1 MNKAINCMLI
11 ILAFVMC
18 ISCGSYNTATMY
30 ADADTISIDGATRCD
45 SLLFSDFFKAP
56 KVVLLETKP
65 ECVVQNIRSL
75 EIYKEDI
82 YILDDRANKL
92 YVFDGNGKF
101 KRTISSPGR
110 GHGEYMKLADFSI
123 DRTKEIIYL
132 LDEATDEILKFR
144 LDDYKFLSS
153 IKAVQN
159 GYLTYCM
166 QEIGGKIYLNRSSV
180 LEKEKYEL
188 REIDERNGKQVGKFL
203 KSDDYN
209 HGWNFPLSLEHS
221 NFYSKNS
228 QSPKYI
234 GLFSNLIM
242 NVTADGVSAAY
253 IVDSRKF
260 VNKDEVLMMQ
270 RIAEGKLEKIDFSG
284 IYSQKRIHQISRFI
298 ESSSKV
304 FFQYLEGDERNYLV
318 YDKASGKTKTSSLFM
333 DDYVSDKN
341 MIPMDF
347 CYSDEQGVVALLK
360 PCFMPHF
367 IKYIIDGGK
376 MRTHLDNYSRL
387 IKLNKDSNP
396 VLFFQIEEVGEV
408 WIRSLSLH
416 HSKGK
421 RQALNMISHVLMYD
435 DGSCHTW

>member
-1 MNKAINCMLI
+1 MNKAINCMFI
-11 ILAFVMC
+11 ILVFVMC

-45 SLLFSDFFKAP
+45 SLIFSDFFKAP

-92 YVFDGNGKF
+92 YIFDGNGKF

-123 DRTKEIIYL
+123 DRTKEVIYL
-132 LDEATDEILKFR
+132 LDEATDEILKFS

-159 GYLTYCM
+159 GYLTYSM

-203 KSDDYN
+203 KSDDFNY
-209 HGWNFPLSLEHS
+209 GWNFPLSLEHS

-298 ESSSKV
+298 ESPSKV

-367 IKYIIDGGK
+367 IKYIINGGK

-396 VLFFQIEEVGEV
+396 VLFFHEY
-408 WIRSLSLH
+408 
-416 HSKGK
+416 K
-421 RQALNMISHVLMYD
+421 
-435 DGSCHTW
+435 

>member
-1 MNKAINCMLI
+1 MNKAINCMFI

-45 SLLFSDFFKAP
+45 SLIFSDFFKAP

-92 YVFDGNGKF
+92 YIFDGNGKF

-132 LDEATDEILKFR
+132 LDEATDEILKFS

-260 VNKDEVLMMQ
+260 VDKEEVLKMQ
-270 RIAEGKLEKIDFSG
+270 KIAEGKLEKIDFSG

-298 ESSSKV
+298 ESPSKV

-347 CYSDEQGVVALLK
+347 CYSDERGVVALLK

-367 IKYIIDGGK
+367 IKYIINGGK
-376 MRTHLDNYSRL
+376 VRTHLDNYNRL
-387 IKLNKDSNP
+387 MKLNKDSNP
-396 VLFFQIEEVGEV
+396 VLFFHEY
-408 WIRSLSLH
+408 
-416 HSKGK
+416 K
-421 RQALNMISHVLMYD
+421 
-435 DGSCHTW
+435 

>member
-1 MNKAINCMLI
+1 MNKAINCMFI

-45 SLLFSDFFKAP
+45 SLIFSDFFKAP

-123 DRTKEIIYL
+123 DRTKEVIYL
-132 LDEATDEILKFR
+132 LDEATDEILKFS

-159 GYLTYCM
+159 GYLTYSM

-188 REIDERNGKQVGKFL
+188 REIDECNGKQVGKFL

-209 HGWNFPLSLEHS
+209 NGWNFPLSLEHS

-260 VNKDEVLMMQ
+260 VDKEEVLKMQ
-270 RIAEGKLEKIDFSG
+270 KIAEGKLEKIDFSG

-298 ESSSKV
+298 ESPSKV

-347 CYSDEQGVVALLK
+347 CYSDERGVVALLK

-367 IKYIIDGGK
+367 IKYIINGGK

-396 VLFFQIEEVGEV
+396 VLFFHEY
-408 WIRSLSLH
+408 
-416 HSKGK
+416 K
-421 RQALNMISHVLMYD
+421 
-435 DGSCHTW
+435 

>member
-1 MNKAINCMLI
+1 MNKAINCMFI

-45 SLLFSDFFKAP
+45 SLIFSDFFKAP

-132 LDEATDEILKFR
+132 LDEATDEILKFS

-159 GYLTYCM
+159 GYLTYSM

-209 HGWNFPLSLEHS
+209 NGWNFPLSLEHS

-260 VNKDEVLMMQ
+260 VDKEEVLKMQ
-270 RIAEGKLEKIDFSG
+270 KIAEGKLEKIDFSG

-298 ESSSKV
+298 ESPSKV

-347 CYSDEQGVVALLK
+347 CYSDERGVVALLK

-367 IKYIIDGGK
+367 IKYIINGGK

-396 VLFFQIEEVGEV
+396 VLFFHEY
-408 WIRSLSLH
+408 
-416 HSKGK
+416 K
-421 RQALNMISHVLMYD
+421 
-435 DGSCHTW
+435 

>member
-1 MNKAINCMLI
+1 MNKAINCMFI

-30 ADADTISIDGATRCD
+30 ADADTISIDGATKCD
-45 SLLFSDFFKAP
+45 SLIFSDFFKAP

-132 LDEATDEILKFR
+132 LDEATDEILKFS
-144 LDDYKFLSS
+144 LNDYKFLSS

-180 LEKEKYEL
+180 SEKEKYEL

-260 VNKDEVLMMQ
+260 VDKEEVLKMQ
-270 RIAEGKLEKIDFSG
+270 KIAEGKLEKIDFSG

-298 ESSSKV
+298 ESPSKV

-333 DDYVSDKN
+333 DNYVSDKN

-347 CYSDEQGVVALLK
+347 CYSDERGVVALLK

-367 IKYIIDGGK
+367 IKYIINGGK

-396 VLFFQIEEVGEV
+396 VLFFHEY
-408 WIRSLSLH
+408 
-416 HSKGK
+416 K
-421 RQALNMISHVLMYD
+421 
-435 DGSCHTW
+435 

>member
-1 MNKAINCMLI
+1 MNKAINSMFI

-45 SLLFSDFFKAP
+45 SLIFSDFFKAP

-132 LDEATDEILKFR
+132 LDEATDEILKFS
-144 LDDYKFLSS
+144 LNDYKFLSS

-180 LEKEKYEL
+180 SEKEKYEL

-260 VNKDEVLMMQ
+260 VDKEEVLKMQ
-270 RIAEGKLEKIDFSG
+270 KIAEGKLEKIDFSG

-298 ESSSKV
+298 ESPSKV

-333 DDYVSDKN
+333 DNYVSDKN

-347 CYSDEQGVVALLK
+347 CYSDERGVVALLK

-367 IKYIIDGGK
+367 IKYIINGGK

-396 VLFFQIEEVGEV
+396 VLFFHEY
-408 WIRSLSLH
+408 
-416 HSKGK
+416 K
-421 RQALNMISHVLMYD
+421 
-435 DGSCHTW
+435 

>member
-1 MNKAINCMLI
+1 MNKAINSMFI

-45 SLLFSDFFKAP
+45 SLIFSDFFKAP

-82 YILDDRANKL
+82 YILDDHANKL

-123 DRTKEIIYL
+123 DRTKDILYL
-132 LDEATDEILKFR
+132 LDEATDEILKFS
-144 LDDYKFLSS
+144 LNDYKFLSS

-180 LEKEKYEL
+180 SEKEKYEL

-270 RIAEGKLEKIDFSG
+270 RVAEGKLEKIDFSG

-298 ESSSKV
+298 ESPSNV
-304 FFQYLEGDERNYLV
+304 FFQYLEGNERNYLV

-333 DDYVSDKN
+333 NDYVSDKN

-347 CYSDEQGVVALLK
+347 CYSDERGVVALLK

-396 VLFFQIEEVGEV
+396 VLFFHEY
-408 WIRSLSLH
+408 R
-416 HSKGK
+416 
-421 RQALNMISHVLMYD
+421 
-435 DGSCHTW
+435 

>member
-1 MNKAINCMLI
+1 MNKAINCMFI

-45 SLLFSDFFKAP
+45 SLIFSDFFKAP

-92 YVFDGNGKF
+92 YIFDGNGKF

-132 LDEATDEILKFR
+132 LDEATDEILKFS
-144 LDDYKFLSS
+144 LNDYKFLSS

-159 GYLTYCM
+159 GYLTYSM

-180 LEKEKYEL
+180 SEKEKYEL

-260 VNKDEVLMMQ
+260 VDKEEVLKMQ
-270 RIAEGKLEKIDFSG
+270 KIAEGKLEKIDFSG

-298 ESSSKV
+298 ESPSKV

-347 CYSDEQGVVALLK
+347 CYSDERGVVALLK

-367 IKYIIDGGK
+367 IKYIINGGK

-387 IKLNKDSNP
+387 MKLNKDSNP
-396 VLFFQIEEVGEV
+396 VLFFHEY
-408 WIRSLSLH
+408 
-416 HSKGK
+416 K
-421 RQALNMISHVLMYD
+421 
-435 DGSCHTW
+435 

>member
-1 MNKAINCMLI
+1 MNKAINCMFI

-45 SLLFSDFFKAP
+45 SLIFSDFFKAP

-132 LDEATDEILKFR
+132 LDEATDEILKFS

-159 GYLTYCM
+159 GYLTYSM

-260 VNKDEVLMMQ
+260 VDKEEVLKMQ
-270 RIAEGKLEKIDFSG
+270 KIAEGKLEKIDFSG

-298 ESSSKV
+298 ESPSKV

-347 CYSDEQGVVALLK
+347 CYSDERGVVALLK

-396 VLFFQIEEVGEV
+396 VLFFHEY
-408 WIRSLSLH
+408 
-416 HSKGK
+416 K
-421 RQALNMISHVLMYD
+421 
-435 DGSCHTW
+435 

>member
-1 MNKAINCMLI
+1 MNKAINCMFI

-123 DRTKEIIYL
+123 DRTKEVIYL

-298 ESSSKV
+298 ESPSKV

-347 CYSDEQGVVALLK
+347 CYSDERGVVALLK

-396 VLFFQIEEVGEV
+396 VLFFHEY
-408 WIRSLSLH
+408 
-416 HSKGK
+416 K
-421 RQALNMISHVLMYD
+421 
-435 DGSCHTW
+435 

>member
-1 MNKAINCMLI
+1 MNKAINCMFI

-45 SLLFSDFFKAP
+45 SLIFSDFFKAP

-92 YVFDGNGKF
+92 YIFDGNGKF

-132 LDEATDEILKFR
+132 LDEATDEILKFS
-144 LDDYKFLSS
+144 LNDYKFLSS

-260 VNKDEVLMMQ
+260 VDKEEVLKMQ

-298 ESSSKV
+298 ESPSKV

-333 DDYVSDKN
+333 DNYVSDKN

-347 CYSDEQGVVALLK
+347 CYSDERGVVALLK

-367 IKYIIDGGK
+367 IKYIINGGK

-396 VLFFQIEEVGEV
+396 ILFFHEY
-408 WIRSLSLH
+408 
-416 HSKGK
+416 K
-421 RQALNMISHVLMYD
+421 
-435 DGSCHTW
+435 

>member
-1 MNKAINCMLI
+1 MNKAINCMFI

-45 SLLFSDFFKAP
+45 SLIFSDFFKAP

-123 DRTKEIIYL
+123 DRTKDIIYL
-132 LDEATDEILKFR
+132 LDEATDEILKFS

-153 IKAVQN
+153 IKAIQD

-166 QEIGGKIYLNRSSV
+166 QEIDGKIYLNRSSV

-209 HGWNFPLSLEHS
+209 NGWNFPLSLEHS

-270 RIAEGKLEKIDFSG
+270 KIAEGKLEKIDFSG

-298 ESSSKV
+298 ESPSNV
-304 FFQYLEGDERNYLV
+304 FFQYLEGNERNYLV

-333 DDYVSDKN
+333 NDYVSDKN

-347 CYSDEQGVVALLK
+347 CYSDERGVVALLK

-396 VLFFQIEEVGEV
+396 VLFFHEY
-408 WIRSLSLH
+408 
-416 HSKGK
+416 K
-421 RQALNMISHVLMYD
+421 
-435 DGSCHTW
+435 

>member
-1 MNKAINCMLI
+1 MNKAINCMFI

-30 ADADTISIDGATRCD
+30 ADADTISIDGATKCD
-45 SLLFSDFFKAP
+45 SLIFSDFFKAP

-132 LDEATDEILKFR
+132 LDEATDEILKFS

-180 LEKEKYEL
+180 SEKEKYEL

-260 VNKDEVLMMQ
+260 VDKEEVLKMQ
-270 RIAEGKLEKIDFSG
+270 KIAEGKLEKIDFSG

-298 ESSSKV
+298 ESPSKV
-304 FFQYLEGDERNYLV
+304 FSQYLEGDERNYLV

-333 DDYVSDKN
+333 DNYVSDKN

-347 CYSDEQGVVALLK
+347 CYSDERGVVALLK

-367 IKYIIDGGK
+367 IKYIINGGK

-396 VLFFQIEEVGEV
+396 VLFFHEY
-408 WIRSLSLH
+408 
-416 HSKGK
+416 K
-421 RQALNMISHVLMYD
+421 
-435 DGSCHTW
+435 

>member
-1 MNKAINCMLI
+1 MNKAINCMFI

-45 SLLFSDFFKAP
+45 SLIFSDFFKAP

-123 DRTKEIIYL
+123 DRTKEVIYL
-132 LDEATDEILKFR
+132 LDEATDEILKFS

-159 GYLTYCM
+159 GYLTYSM

-209 HGWNFPLSLEHS
+209 YGWNFPLSLEHS

-298 ESSSKV
+298 ESPSKV

-347 CYSDEQGVVALLK
+347 CYSDERGVVALLK

-367 IKYIIDGGK
+367 IKYIINGGK

-396 VLFFQIEEVGEV
+396 VLFFHEY
-408 WIRSLSLH
+408 
-416 HSKGK
+416 K
-421 RQALNMISHVLMYD
+421 
-435 DGSCHTW
+435 

>member
-1 MNKAINCMLI
+1 MNKAINCMFI

-45 SLLFSDFFKAP
+45 SLIFSDFFKAP

-123 DRTKEIIYL
+123 NRTKEVIYL
-132 LDEATDEILKFR
+132 LDEATDEILKFS

-298 ESSSKV
+298 ESPSKV

-347 CYSDEQGVVALLK
+347 CYSDERGVVALLK

-367 IKYIIDGGK
+367 IKYIINGGK

-396 VLFFQIEEVGEV
+396 VLFFHEY
-408 WIRSLSLH
+408 
-416 HSKGK
+416 K
-421 RQALNMISHVLMYD
+421 
-435 DGSCHTW
+435 

>member
-1 MNKAINCMLI
+1 MNKAINCMFI
-11 ILAFVMC
+11 ILVFVMC

-45 SLLFSDFFKAP
+45 SLIFSDFFKAP

-132 LDEATDEILKFR
+132 LDEATDEILKFS
-144 LDDYKFLSS
+144 LNDYKFLSS

-209 HGWNFPLSLEHS
+209 NGWNFPLSLEHS

-270 RIAEGKLEKIDFSG
+270 RVAEGKLEKIDFSG

-298 ESSSKV
+298 ESPSNV
-304 FFQYLEGDERNYLV
+304 FFQYLEGNERNYLV

-333 DDYVSDKN
+333 NDYVSDKN

-347 CYSDEQGVVALLK
+347 CYSDERGVVALLK

-396 VLFFQIEEVGEV
+396 VLFFHEY
-408 WIRSLSLH
+408 R
-416 HSKGK
+416 
-421 RQALNMISHVLMYD
+421 
-435 DGSCHTW
+435 

>member
-1 MNKAINCMLI
+1 MNKAINCMFI

-45 SLLFSDFFKAP
+45 SLIFSDFFKAP

-123 DRTKEIIYL
+123 DRTKEVIYL
-132 LDEATDEILKFR
+132 LDEATDEILKFS

-159 GYLTYCM
+159 GYLTYSM

-209 HGWNFPLSLEHS
+209 YGWNFPLSLEHS

-298 ESSSKV
+298 ESPSKV

-333 DDYVSDKN
+333 DNYVSDKN

-347 CYSDEQGVVALLK
+347 CYSDERGVVALLK

-367 IKYIIDGGK
+367 IKYIINGGK

-396 VLFFQIEEVGEV
+396 VLFFHEY
-408 WIRSLSLH
+408 
-416 HSKGK
+416 K
-421 RQALNMISHVLMYD
+421 
-435 DGSCHTW
+435 

>member
-1 MNKAINCMLI
+1 MNKAINCMFI

-45 SLLFSDFFKAP
+45 SLIFSDFFKAP

-132 LDEATDEILKFR
+132 LDEATDEILKFS

-159 GYLTYCM
+159 GYLTYSM

-180 LEKEKYEL
+180 SEKEKYEL
-188 REIDERNGKQVGKFL
+188 REIDERNGKQMGKFL

-209 HGWNFPLSLEHS
+209 NGWNFPLSLEHS

-260 VNKDEVLMMQ
+260 VDKEEVLKMQ
-270 RIAEGKLEKIDFSG
+270 KIAEGKLEKIDFSG

-298 ESSSKV
+298 ESPSKV

-333 DDYVSDKN
+333 DNYVSDKN

-347 CYSDEQGVVALLK
+347 CYSDERGVVALLK

-367 IKYIIDGGK
+367 IKYIINGGK

-396 VLFFQIEEVGEV
+396 VLFFHEY
-408 WIRSLSLH
+408 
-416 HSKGK
+416 K
-421 RQALNMISHVLMYD
+421 
-435 DGSCHTW
+435 

>member
-1 MNKAINCMLI
+1 MNKAINCMFI

-45 SLLFSDFFKAP
+45 SLIFSDFFKAP

-132 LDEATDEILKFR
+132 LDEATDEILKFS
-144 LDDYKFLSS
+144 LNDYKFLSS

-180 LEKEKYEL
+180 SEKEKYEL

-260 VNKDEVLMMQ
+260 VNKEEVLKMQ
-270 RIAEGKLEKIDFSG
+270 KIAEGKLEKIDFSG

-298 ESSSKV
+298 ESPSKV

-333 DDYVSDKN
+333 DDYVSEKN

-347 CYSDEQGVVALLK
+347 CYSDERGVVALLK

-396 VLFFQIEEVGEV
+396 VLFFHEY
-408 WIRSLSLH
+408 
-416 HSKGK
+416 K
-421 RQALNMISHVLMYD
+421 
-435 DGSCHTW
+435 

>member
-1 MNKAINCMLI
+1 MNKAINCMFI
-11 ILAFVMC
+11 ILVFVMC

-45 SLLFSDFFKAP
+45 SLIFSDFFKAP

-92 YVFDGNGKF
+92 YIFDGNGKF

-123 DRTKEIIYL
+123 DRTKEVIYL
-132 LDEATDEILKFR
+132 LDEATDEILKFS

-159 GYLTYCM
+159 GYLTYSM

-298 ESSSKV
+298 ESPSKV

-347 CYSDEQGVVALLK
+347 CYSDERGVVALLK

-367 IKYIIDGGK
+367 MKYIINGGK

-396 VLFFQIEEVGEV
+396 VLFFHEY
-408 WIRSLSLH
+408 
-416 HSKGK
+416 K
-421 RQALNMISHVLMYD
+421 
-435 DGSCHTW
+435 

>member
-1 MNKAINCMLI
+1 MFI

-30 ADADTISIDGATRCD
+30 ADADTISIDGATKCD
-45 SLLFSDFFKAP
+45 SLIFSDFFKAP

-92 YVFDGNGKF
+92 YIFDGNGKF

-132 LDEATDEILKFR
+132 LDEATDEILKFS
-144 LDDYKFLSS
+144 LNDYKFLSS

-180 LEKEKYEL
+180 SEKEKYEL

-260 VNKDEVLMMQ
+260 VDKEEVLKMQ
-270 RIAEGKLEKIDFSG
+270 KIAEGKLEKIDFSG

-298 ESSSKV
+298 ESPSKV

-333 DDYVSDKN
+333 DNYVSDKN

-347 CYSDEQGVVALLK
+347 CYSDERGVVALLK

-367 IKYIIDGGK
+367 IKYIINGGK

-396 VLFFQIEEVGEV
+396 VLFFHEY
-408 WIRSLSLH
+408 
-416 HSKGK
+416 K
-421 RQALNMISHVLMYD
+421 
-435 DGSCHTW
+435 

>member
-1 MNKAINCMLI
+1 MKRNSRTI
-11 ILAFVMC
+11 ILVSMIGMC
-18 ISCGSYNTATMY
+18 ISCGSYNAATMY

-45 SLLFSDFFKAP
+45 SLIFSDFFKAP

-123 DRTKEIIYL
+123 DRTKDIIYL
-132 LDEATDEILKFR
+132 LDEATDEILKFS
-144 LDDYKFLSS
+144 LNDYKFLSS

-180 LEKEKYEL
+180 SEKEKYEL

-209 HGWNFPLSLEHS
+209 NGWNFPLSLEHS

-260 VNKDEVLMMQ
+260 VNKEEVLKMQ
-270 RIAEGKLEKIDFSG
+270 GIAEGKLEKIDFSD

-298 ESSSKV
+298 ESPSKV
-304 FFQYLEGDERNYLV
+304 FFQYLEGTERNYLV

-347 CYSDEQGVVALLK
+347 CYSDERGVVALLK

-396 VLFFQIEEVGEV
+396 VLFFHEY
-408 WIRSLSLH
+408 R
-416 HSKGK
+416 
-421 RQALNMISHVLMYD
+421 
-435 DGSCHTW
+435 

>member
-1 MNKAINCMLI
+1 MNKAINCMFI

-45 SLLFSDFFKAP
+45 SLIFSDFFKAP

-132 LDEATDEILKFR
+132 LDEATDEILKFS

-180 LEKEKYEL
+180 SEKEKYEL

-209 HGWNFPLSLEHS
+209 NGWNFPLSLEHS

-260 VNKDEVLMMQ
+260 VDKDEVLMMQ
-270 RIAEGKLEKIDFSG
+270 RVAEGKLEKIDFSG

-298 ESSSKV
+298 ESPSNV
-304 FFQYLEGDERNYLV
+304 FFQYLEGNERNYLV

-333 DDYVSDKN
+333 NDYVSDKN

-347 CYSDEQGVVALLK
+347 CYSDERGVVALLK

-367 IKYIIDGGK
+367 IKYIINGGK

-396 VLFFQIEEVGEV
+396 VLFFHEY
-408 WIRSLSLH
+408 
-416 HSKGK
+416 K
-421 RQALNMISHVLMYD
+421 
-435 DGSCHTW
+435 

>member
-1 MNKAINCMLI
+1 MNKAINCMFI

-45 SLLFSDFFKAP
+45 SLIFSDFFKAP

-92 YVFDGNGKF
+92 YIFDGNGKF

-123 DRTKEIIYL
+123 DRTKEVIYL
-132 LDEATDEILKFR
+132 LDEATDEILKFS
-144 LDDYKFLSS
+144 LNDYKFLSS

-159 GYLTYCM
+159 GYLTYSM

-260 VNKDEVLMMQ
+260 VDKEEVLKMQ
-270 RIAEGKLEKIDFSG
+270 KIAEGKLEKIDFSG

-298 ESSSKV
+298 ESPSKV

-347 CYSDEQGVVALLK
+347 CYSDERGVVALLK

-367 IKYIIDGGK
+367 IKYIINGGK

-396 VLFFQIEEVGEV
+396 VLFFHEY
-408 WIRSLSLH
+408 
-416 HSKGK
+416 K
-421 RQALNMISHVLMYD
+421 
-435 DGSCHTW
+435 

>member
-1 MNKAINCMLI
+1 MNKAINCMFI

-45 SLLFSDFFKAP
+45 SLIFSDFFKAP

-92 YVFDGNGKF
+92 YIFDGNGKF

-123 DRTKEIIYL
+123 NRTKEVIYL
-132 LDEATDEILKFR
+132 LDEATDEILKFS

-209 HGWNFPLSLEHS
+209 NGWNFPLSLEHS

-260 VNKDEVLMMQ
+260 VDKEEVLKMQ
-270 RIAEGKLEKIDFSG
+270 KIAEGKLEKIDFSG

-298 ESSSKV
+298 ESPSKV

-347 CYSDEQGVVALLK
+347 CYSDERGVVALLK

-367 IKYIIDGGK
+367 MKYIINGGK

-396 VLFFQIEEVGEV
+396 VLFFHEY
-408 WIRSLSLH
+408 
-416 HSKGK
+416 K
-421 RQALNMISHVLMYD
+421 
-435 DGSCHTW
+435 

>member
-1 MNKAINCMLI
+1 MNKAINCMFI

-45 SLLFSDFFKAP
+45 SLIFSDFFKAP

-132 LDEATDEILKFR
+132 LDEATDEILKFS

-159 GYLTYCM
+159 GYLTYSI

-180 LEKEKYEL
+180 SEKEKYEL

-260 VNKDEVLMMQ
+260 VDKEEVLKMQ
-270 RIAEGKLEKIDFSG
+270 KIAEGKLEKIDFSG

-298 ESSSKV
+298 ESPSKV

-347 CYSDEQGVVALLK
+347 CYSDERGVVALLK

-367 IKYIIDGGK
+367 IKYIINGGK

-396 VLFFQIEEVGEV
+396 VLFFHEY
-408 WIRSLSLH
+408 
-416 HSKGK
+416 K
-421 RQALNMISHVLMYD
+421 
-435 DGSCHTW
+435 

>member
-1 MNKAINCMLI
+1 MNKAINCMFI

-45 SLLFSDFFKAP
+45 SLIFSDFFKAP

-92 YVFDGNGKF
+92 YIFDGNGKF

-123 DRTKEIIYL
+123 DRTKEVIYL
-132 LDEATDEILKFR
+132 LDEATDEILKFS

-159 GYLTYCM
+159 GYLTYSM

-284 IYSQKRIHQISRFI
+284 IYSQKRIHQISRFM
-298 ESSSKV
+298 ESPSKV

-347 CYSDEQGVVALLK
+347 CYSDERGVVALLK

-367 IKYIIDGGK
+367 IKYIINGGK

-396 VLFFQIEEVGEV
+396 VLFFHEY
-408 WIRSLSLH
+408 
-416 HSKGK
+416 K
-421 RQALNMISHVLMYD
+421 
-435 DGSCHTW
+435 

>member
-1 MNKAINCMLI
+1 MNKAINCMFI

-45 SLLFSDFFKAP
+45 SLIFSDFFKAP

-153 IKAVQN
+153 IKAIQN
-159 GYLTYCM
+159 GYLTYSM

-260 VNKDEVLMMQ
+260 VDKEEVLKMQ
-270 RIAEGKLEKIDFSG
+270 KIAEGKLEKIDFSG

-298 ESSSKV
+298 ESPSKV

-347 CYSDEQGVVALLK
+347 CYSDERGVVALLK

-367 IKYIIDGGK
+367 IKYIINGGK

-396 VLFFQIEEVGEV
+396 VLFFHEY
-408 WIRSLSLH
+408 
-416 HSKGK
+416 K
-421 RQALNMISHVLMYD
+421 
-435 DGSCHTW
+435 

>member
-1 MNKAINCMLI
+1 MNKAINCMFI
-11 ILAFVMC
+11 ILVFVMC

-30 ADADTISIDGATRCD
+30 ADADTISIDGATKCD
-45 SLLFSDFFKAP
+45 SLIFSDFFKAP

-92 YVFDGNGKF
+92 YIFDGNGKF

-132 LDEATDEILKFR
+132 LDEATDEILKFS

-180 LEKEKYEL
+180 SEKEKYEL

-260 VNKDEVLMMQ
+260 VDKEEVLKMQ
-270 RIAEGKLEKIDFSG
+270 KIAEGKLEKIDFSG

-298 ESSSKV
+298 ESPSKV

-347 CYSDEQGVVALLK
+347 CYSDERGVVALLK

-367 IKYIIDGGK
+367 IKYIINGGK

-396 VLFFQIEEVGEV
+396 VLFFHEY
-408 WIRSLSLH
+408 
-416 HSKGK
+416 K
-421 RQALNMISHVLMYD
+421 
-435 DGSCHTW
+435 

>member
-1 MNKAINCMLI
+1 MNKAINCMFI

-30 ADADTISIDGATRCD
+30 ADADTISIDGATKCD
-45 SLLFSDFFKAP
+45 SLIFSDFFKAP

-92 YVFDGNGKF
+92 YIFDGNGKF

-132 LDEATDEILKFR
+132 LDEATDEILKFS

-180 LEKEKYEL
+180 SEKEKYEL

-260 VNKDEVLMMQ
+260 VDKEEVLKMQ
-270 RIAEGKLEKIDFSG
+270 KIAEGKLEKIDFSG

-298 ESSSKV
+298 ESPSKV

-333 DDYVSDKN
+333 NDYVSDKN

-347 CYSDEQGVVALLK
+347 CYSDERGVVALLK

-367 IKYIIDGGK
+367 IKYIINGGK

-396 VLFFQIEEVGEV
+396 VLFFHEY
-408 WIRSLSLH
+408 
-416 HSKGK
+416 K
-421 RQALNMISHVLMYD
+421 
-435 DGSCHTW
+435 

>member
-1 MNKAINCMLI
+1 MNKAINCMFI

-30 ADADTISIDGATRCD
+30 ADADTISIDGATKCD
-45 SLLFSDFFKAP
+45 SLIFSDFFKAP

-132 LDEATDEILKFR
+132 LDEATDEILKFS
-144 LDDYKFLSS
+144 LNDYKFLSS

-180 LEKEKYEL
+180 SEKEKYEL

-260 VNKDEVLMMQ
+260 VDKEEVLKMQ
-270 RIAEGKLEKIDFSG
+270 KIAEGKLEKIDFSG

-298 ESSSKV
+298 ESPSKV

-333 DDYVSDKN
+333 DNYVSDKN

-347 CYSDEQGVVALLK
+347 CYSDERGVVALLK

-367 IKYIIDGGK
+367 IKYIINGGK

-396 VLFFQIEEVGEV
+396 VLFFHEY
-408 WIRSLSLH
+408 R
-416 HSKGK
+416 
-421 RQALNMISHVLMYD
+421 
-435 DGSCHTW
+435 

>member
-1 MNKAINCMLI
+1 MNKAINCMFI
-11 ILAFVMC
+11 ILVFVMC

-123 DRTKEIIYL
+123 DRTKEVIYL

-270 RIAEGKLEKIDFSG
+270 RVAEGKLEKIDFSS

-298 ESSSKV
+298 ESPSKV

-333 DDYVSDKN
+333 NDYVSDKN

-347 CYSDEQGVVALLK
+347 CYSDERGVVALLK

-396 VLFFQIEEVGEV
+396 VLFFHEY
-408 WIRSLSLH
+408 
-416 HSKGK
+416 K
-421 RQALNMISHVLMYD
+421 
-435 DGSCHTW
+435 

>member
-1 MNKAINCMLI
+1 MNKAINCMFI

-45 SLLFSDFFKAP
+45 SLIFSDFFKAP

-123 DRTKEIIYL
+123 DRTKDIIYL
-132 LDEATDEILKFR
+132 LDEATDEILKFS

-180 LEKEKYEL
+180 SEKEKYEL

-260 VNKDEVLMMQ
+260 VDKEEVLKMQ
-270 RIAEGKLEKIDFSG
+270 KIAEGKLEKIDFSG

-298 ESSSKV
+298 ESPSKV

-333 DDYVSDKN
+333 DNYVSDKN

-347 CYSDEQGVVALLK
+347 CYSDERGIVALLK

-367 IKYIIDGGK
+367 IKYIINGGK

-396 VLFFQIEEVGEV
+396 VLFFHEY
-408 WIRSLSLH
+408 
-416 HSKGK
+416 KKK
-421 RQALNMISHVLMYD
+421 R
-435 DGSCHTW
+435 

>member
-1 MNKAINCMLI
+1 MNKAINCMFI

-270 RIAEGKLEKIDFSG
+270 RVAEGKLEKIDFSG

-298 ESSSKV
+298 ESPSKV

-347 CYSDEQGVVALLK
+347 CYSDERGVVALLK

-396 VLFFQIEEVGEV
+396 VLFFHEY
-408 WIRSLSLH
+408 
-416 HSKGK
+416 K
-421 RQALNMISHVLMYD
+421 
-435 DGSCHTW
+435 

>member
-1 MNKAINCMLI
+1 MNKAINCMFI

-45 SLLFSDFFKAP
+45 SLIFSDFFKAP

-132 LDEATDEILKFR
+132 LDEATDEILKFS

-159 GYLTYCM
+159 GYLTYCI

-180 LEKEKYEL
+180 SEKEKYEL

-260 VNKDEVLMMQ
+260 VDKEEVLKMQ
-270 RIAEGKLEKIDFSG
+270 KIAEGKLEKIDFSG

-298 ESSSKV
+298 ESPSKV

-347 CYSDEQGVVALLK
+347 CYSDERGVVALLK

-367 IKYIIDGGK
+367 MKYIINGGK

-396 VLFFQIEEVGEV
+396 VLFFHEY
-408 WIRSLSLH
+408 
-416 HSKGK
+416 K
-421 RQALNMISHVLMYD
+421 
-435 DGSCHTW
+435 

>member
-1 MNKAINCMLI
+1 MNKAINCMFI

-45 SLLFSDFFKAP
+45 SLIFSDFFKAP

-92 YVFDGNGKF
+92 YIFDGNGKL

-132 LDEATDEILKFR
+132 LDEATDEILKFS

-180 LEKEKYEL
+180 SEKEKYEL

-209 HGWNFPLSLEHS
+209 YGWNFPLSLEHS

-260 VNKDEVLMMQ
+260 VDKEEVLKMQ
-270 RIAEGKLEKIDFSG
+270 KIAEGKLEKIDFSG

-298 ESSSKV
+298 ESPSKV

-347 CYSDEQGVVALLK
+347 CYSDERGVVALLK

-367 IKYIIDGGK
+367 IKYIINGGK

-396 VLFFQIEEVGEV
+396 VLFFHEY
-408 WIRSLSLH
+408 
-416 HSKGK
+416 K
-421 RQALNMISHVLMYD
+421 
-435 DGSCHTW
+435 

>member
-1 MNKAINCMLI
+1 MNKAINCMFI

-396 VLFFQIEEVGEV
+396 VLFFHEY
-408 WIRSLSLH
+408 
-416 HSKGK
+416 K
-421 RQALNMISHVLMYD
+421 
-435 DGSCHTW
+435 

>member
-1 MNKAINCMLI
+1 MNKAINCMFI

-45 SLLFSDFFKAP
+45 SLIFSDFFKAP

-123 DRTKEIIYL
+123 DRTKEVIYL
-132 LDEATDEILKFR
+132 LDEATDEILKFS

-260 VNKDEVLMMQ
+260 VDKEEVLKMQ
-270 RIAEGKLEKIDFSG
+270 KIAEGKLEKIDFSG

-298 ESSSKV
+298 ESPSKV

-347 CYSDEQGVVALLK
+347 CYSDERGVVALLK

-367 IKYIIDGGK
+367 IKYIINGGK
-376 MRTHLDNYSRL
+376 VRTHLDNYNRL
-387 IKLNKDSNP
+387 MKLNKDSNP
-396 VLFFQIEEVGEV
+396 VLFFHEY
-408 WIRSLSLH
+408 
-416 HSKGK
+416 K
-421 RQALNMISHVLMYD
+421 
-435 DGSCHTW
+435 

>member
-1 MNKAINCMLI
+1 MNKAINCMFI
-11 ILAFVMC
+11 ILVFVMC

-30 ADADTISIDGATRCD
+30 ADADTISIDGAIRCD
-45 SLLFSDFFKAP
+45 SLIFSDFFKAP

-132 LDEATDEILKFR
+132 LDEATDEILKFS

-166 QEIGGKIYLNRSSV
+166 QEIDGKIYLNRSSV

-260 VNKDEVLMMQ
+260 VDKEEVLKMQ
-270 RIAEGKLEKIDFSG
+270 KIAEGKLEKIDFSG

-298 ESSSKV
+298 ESPSKV

-333 DDYVSDKN
+333 DNYVSDKN

-347 CYSDEQGVVALLK
+347 CYSDERGVVALLK

-367 IKYIIDGGK
+367 IKYIINGGK

-396 VLFFQIEEVGEV
+396 VLFFHEY
-408 WIRSLSLH
+408 
-416 HSKGK
+416 K
-421 RQALNMISHVLMYD
+421 
-435 DGSCHTW
+435 

>member
-1 MNKAINCMLI
+1 MNKAINCMFI

-45 SLLFSDFFKAP
+45 SLIFSDFFKAP

-92 YVFDGNGKF
+92 YIFDGNGKF

-123 DRTKEIIYL
+123 NRTKEVIYL
-132 LDEATDEILKFR
+132 LDEATDEILKFS

-298 ESSSKV
+298 ESPSKV

-347 CYSDEQGVVALLK
+347 CYSDERGVVALLK

-367 IKYIIDGGK
+367 IKYIINGGK

-396 VLFFQIEEVGEV
+396 VLFFHEY
-408 WIRSLSLH
+408 
-416 HSKGK
+416 K
-421 RQALNMISHVLMYD
+421 
-435 DGSCHTW
+435 